1 MKEREGEG
9 GRGREREGEGGRDR
23 HSKGVTPLF
32 RSYFKSYASRFFFVF
47 LFFEAHGY
55 SPLYAGTENAFLL
68 DIGTLNKPK

>member
-9 GRGREREGEGGRDR
+9 GRGREGGRDR
-23 HSKGVTPLF
+23 HSKGVIPLF